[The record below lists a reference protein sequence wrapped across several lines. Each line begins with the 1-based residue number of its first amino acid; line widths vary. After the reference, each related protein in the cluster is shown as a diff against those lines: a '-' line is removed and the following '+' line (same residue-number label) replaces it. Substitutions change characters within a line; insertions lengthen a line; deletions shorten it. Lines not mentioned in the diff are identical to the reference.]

1 MVCKLWRIHYFL
13 ACEVLDGGLLAFR
26 ASQVQ
31 HHVSGLI
38 GPPAAGEIHLDY
50 ITIHKTMLYGVC

>member
-38 GPPAAGEIHLDY
+38 GPPGLEGEVHLDV
-50 ITIHKTMLYGVC
+50 ITIHKNIL